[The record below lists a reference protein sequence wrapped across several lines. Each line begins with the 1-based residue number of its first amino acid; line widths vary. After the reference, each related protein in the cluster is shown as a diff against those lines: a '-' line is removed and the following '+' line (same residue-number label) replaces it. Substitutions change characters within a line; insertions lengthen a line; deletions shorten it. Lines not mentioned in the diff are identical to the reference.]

1 MRKAVAALLLCASVS
16 LVARAAHEVRPE
28 HDRLA
33 FGVVETVPGMD
44 KVAVKTVV
52 YKTVADRQ
60 LEMDVYSPPRA
71 RPGPRPA
78 VVFVNGVGDF
88 PGQRK
93 VRTLGAVHDVA
104 APGRGLRHGRGDVRF
119 PGRTTTTSP
128 TSRTP
133 WRTCAATG
141 ASWESIPARLAA
153 WACSANVRSA
163 MTVLMQ
169 PGAAPVQAAVLY
181 YGAGDAPE
189 LRKDLPVLLA
199 RAGKDRPQMNAV
211 LDRLAARA
219 LQANAPWTV
228 LNVPG
233 GHHAFD
239 VLDDTEESRPPSGPR
254 SPSCAPGWSPAPAA
268 PQRTV
273 NEGRAAAA
281 HVMAG
286 EWEEAEAAYARFVE
300 RDAKDVDALVFLA
313 SAQLELKKSAEAAVS
328 LRKAVALDP
337 DMGEA
342 WSMLGR
348 AEAEAK
354 NYPAAL
360 EAVNKAIALDP
371 ADAEAHHQL
380 GKVRLAQQDAPRRG
394 GRAGEIGGAE
404 PRERMGLAQPGARLP
419 RGQAAGE
426 GRLRLR
432 ARPPL
437 CTAEPGAPLQHRL
450 RLRALGRIRRRPS
463 TCWTAPSPPATRTSR
478 GCSPTP
484 TWGACAPIPGSRR
497 SSETGLTARIGS
509 A

>member
-1 MRKAVAALLLCASVS
+1 MKKTVTALLLCASIP
-16 LVARAAHEVRPE
+16 LAARAAHEVRPE

-33 FGVVETVPGMD
+33 FGVVETIPGMD

-60 LEMDVYSPPRA
+60 LEMDVYAPPEGA
-71 RPGPRPA
+71 AGPMPA
-78 VVFVNGVGDF
+78 VLFVNGVGDF

-93 VRTLGAVHDVA
+93 LRTWGQYTTWPRLVA
-104 APGRGLRHGRGDVRF
+104 ASGMVAVTFDSRGGNDNVADVTDALAYVRGHGREMGLD
-119 PGRTTTTSP
+119 PG
-128 TSRTP
+128 
-133 WRTCAATG
+133 
-141 ASWESIPARLAA
+141 RLAA
-153 WACSANVRSA
+153 WACSANVNSA

-169 PGAAPVQAAVLY
+169 PGASPLQAAVLY
-181 YGAGDAPE
+181 YGGGDAPE
-189 LRKDLPVLLA
+189 LRMDLPVLLA

-239 VLDDTEESRPPSGPR
+239 VLDDTEESRAAIRATLAFLRARLEPP
-254 SPSCAPGWSPAPAA
+254 PAA
-268 PQRTV
+268 PERVV

-313 SAQLELKKSAEAAVS
+313 STQLELKKSAEAAVS

-348 AEAEAK
+348 AEADAK

-360 EAVNKAIALDP
+360 EAVGKAIALDP

-380 GKVRLAQQDAPRRG
+380 GKVRLAQQDAPAAVAALERSVELNPGNGWAWHNLALAYLAAKQPAKAASAFERVLPYAPQNPALLYNTACAYALSG
-394 GRAGEIGGAE
+394 DPAKALDLLDRAVTAGYKDKPG
-404 PRERMGLAQPGARLP
+404 MLADPDLGS
-419 RGQAAGE
+419 
-426 GRLRLR
+426 LR
-432 ARPPL
+432 ADPRFS
-437 CTAEPGAPLQHRL
+437 EIVKRL
-450 RLRALGRIRRRPS
+450 G
-463 TCWTAPSPPATRTSR
+463 
-478 GCSPTP
+478 
-484 TWGACAPIPGSRR
+484 
-497 SSETGLTARIGS
+497 
-509 A
+509 